1 MPKEITVKLSYK
13 TVIEI
18 LQKLPLSEI
27 KKIERKLGKGKN
39 QKVPVFKLSA
49 SSFFSRKPVDLGD
62 TSAEKIDRIIAEQ
75 T

>member
-1 MPKEITVKLSYK
+1 MPKEIIVKLPYK

-18 LQKLPLSEI
+18 LTKLPLSEI

-49 SSFFSRKPVDLGD
+49 SPFFGHKPVNLKE
-62 TSAEKIDRIIAEQ
+62 TSAEAIDRIIAEQ